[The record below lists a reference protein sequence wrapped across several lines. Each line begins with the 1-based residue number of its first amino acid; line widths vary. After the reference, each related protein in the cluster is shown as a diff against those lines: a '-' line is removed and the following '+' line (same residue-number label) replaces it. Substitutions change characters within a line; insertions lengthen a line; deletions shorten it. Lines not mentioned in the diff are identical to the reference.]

1 MSTDDR
7 GWSDEEQLVQHL
19 AEFGFSRNEARM
31 YLAALG
37 RPPLRV
43 AELAELADV
52 KRPTASA
59 ALRQL
64 VEKGLFEE
72 STGPDAGQVA
82 RYQAAAPGLVVQRL
96 RHQSAL
102 EQADRVQ
109 DTSLLVADLFA
120 RYYEAPQGDDPFEYV
135 ELIRNSDAAWARR
148 DAITAGAEKEV
159 VQARRMTRPGT
170 SPRAGDEVGVREGV
184 TYRVLYETGFLDFPQ
199 FVARL
204 AEREQRGEQIRF
216 VDRVPVGMTAV
227 DRRKCLLSLNPIGLT
242 SGQGSWV
249 VLEQP
254 ALAHL
259 LRRPLPLNLAV
270 HRGRAV
276 ILTSCLV
283 VAYCCGSL
291 LLSPLGRTDR

>member
-7 GWSDEEQLVQHL
+7 GWSDEEQLVQYL
-19 AEFGFSRNEARM
+19 AEFGFNRNEARM

-37 RPPLRV
+37 RGPLRV

-52 KRPTASA
+52 NRPKAYD

-64 VEKGLFEE
+64 VDKGLFEPE
-72 STGPDAGQVA
+72 AAGPEQGQVA
-82 RYQAAAPGLVVQRL
+82 RFKAVDPMLVVQRL

-109 DTSLLVADLFA
+109 DTALLVADLFA

-159 VQARRMTRPGT
+159 VQARRMTPPGT
-170 SPRAGDEVGVREGV
+170 RPRAGDEVGVREGV
-184 TYRVLYETGFLDFPQ
+184 SYRALYETGFLEFPQ
-199 FVARL
+199 FMGRL

-216 VDRVPVGMTAV
+216 IDAVPIGMTAV
-227 DRRKCLLSLNPIGLT
+227 DRRKCLLSLNPTGLV
-242 SGQGSWV
+242 SGKGSWV

-254 ALAHL
+254 ALTDL
-259 LRRPLPLNLAV
+259 LTAAFDLLWDAARPGP
-270 HRGRAV
+270 R
-276 ILTSCLV
+276 
-283 VAYCCGSL
+283 
-291 LLSPLGRTDR
+291 

>member
-7 GWSDEEQLVQHL
+7 AWSDEEQLVQHL

-52 KRPTASA
+52 NRPKAYDA
-59 ALRQL
+59 VNQL
-64 VEKGLFEE
+64 VGKGLFTPEGGAQE
-72 STGPDAGQVA
+72 RGRAA
-82 RYQAAAPGLVVQRL
+82 RYEATDPMLVVQRL

-120 RYYEAPQGDDPFEYV
+120 RYYESPQGVDPFDYV

-159 VQARRMTRPGT
+159 VQARRMTPPGT
-170 SPRAGDEVGVREGV
+170 RPRAGDEVGVREGV
-184 TYRVLYETGFLDFPQ
+184 SYRALYETGFLSFPE
-199 FVARL
+199 FEARL
-204 AEREQRGEQIRF
+204 GEREQRGEQIRF
-216 VDRVPVGMTAV
+216 IDKVPIGMTAV
-227 DRRKCLLSLNPIGLT
+227 DRRKCLLSLNPTGLV

-254 ALAHL
+254 ALADL
-259 LRRPLPLNLAV
+259 LTNAFD
-270 HRGRAV
+270 
-276 ILTSCLV
+276 
-283 VAYCCGSL
+283 L
-291 LLSPLGRTDR
+291 LWDQATPAPR

>member
-1 MSTDDR
+1 MSIDDR
-7 GWSDEEQLVQHL
+7 GWSDEDQLVQYL
-19 AEFGFSRNEARM
+19 AEFGFNRNEARI

-52 KRPTASA
+52 NRPKAYN

-64 VEKGLFEE
+64 VEKGLFSEV
-72 STGPDAGQVA
+72 SGSGNGQVA
-82 RYQAAAPGLVVQRL
+82 RFQAADPMLVVQRL

-159 VQARRMTRPGT
+159 VQARRMTPAGT
-170 SPRAGDEVGVREGV
+170 RPRAGDEVGVREGV
-184 TYRVLYETGFLDFPQ
+184 SYRALYETGFLDFPQ

-216 VDRVPVGMTAV
+216 VDKVPVGMTAV
-227 DRRKCLLSLNPIGLT
+227 DRRKCLLSLNPTGLV

-259 LRRPLPLNLAV
+259 LTDAFDLLWDSARPGP
-270 HRGRAV
+270 
-276 ILTSCLV
+276 
-283 VAYCCGSL
+283 YQ
-291 LLSPLGRTDR
+291 

>member
-1 MSTDDR
+1 MTDDR
-7 GWSDEEQLVQHL
+7 GWSDEEQLVQYL
-19 AEFGFSRNEARM
+19 VEFGFNRNEARI

-52 KRPTASA
+52 NRPKAYD

-64 VEKGLFEE
+64 VEKGLFEQE
-72 STGPDAGQVA
+72 GGGQEPA
-82 RYQAAAPGLVVQRL
+82 RFQATDPMLVVQRL

-170 SPRAGDEVGVREGV
+170 APRAGEEVGVREGV
-184 TYRVLYETGFLDFPQ
+184 TYRVLYETGFLDFPK

-204 AEREQRGEQIRF
+204 ADREQRGEQIRF
-216 VDRVPVGMTAV
+216 VDKVPVGLCAV
-227 DRRKCLLSLNPIGLT
+227 DRRKCLLSLNATGLT

-254 ALAHL
+254 ALADL
-259 LRRPLPLNLAV
+259 LTNAF
-270 HRGRAV
+270 
-276 ILTSCLV
+276 
-283 VAYCCGSL
+283 
-291 LLSPLGRTDR
+291 DRLWETAGPAPGAS

>member
-1 MSTDDR
+1 MSTHDR
-7 GWSDEEQLVQHL
+7 GWSDEELLVQYL

-37 RPPLRV
+37 RGPLRV

-52 KRPTASA
+52 NRPKAYD

-64 VEKGLFEE
+64 VDKGLFEPE
-72 STGPDAGQVA
+72 TAGPEQGQVA
-82 RYQAAAPGLVVQRL
+82 RFKAVDPMLVVQRL

-109 DTSLLVADLFA
+109 DTALLVADLFA

-159 VQARRMTRPGT
+159 VQARRMTPPGT
-170 SPRAGDEVGVREGV
+170 RPRAGDEVGVREGV
-184 TYRVLYETGFLDFPQ
+184 SYRALYETGFLEFPQ
-199 FVARL
+199 FMGRL

-216 VDRVPVGMTAV
+216 IDAVPIGMTAV
-227 DRRKCLLSLNPIGLT
+227 DRRKCLLSLNPTGLV

-254 ALAHL
+254 ALTDL
-259 LRRPLPLNLAV
+259 LTAAFDLLWDAARPGP
-270 HRGRAV
+270 R
-276 ILTSCLV
+276 
-283 VAYCCGSL
+283 
-291 LLSPLGRTDR
+291 

>member
-1 MSTDDR
+1 MSTHDR
-7 GWSDEEQLVQHL
+7 GWSDEEQLVQYL

-37 RPPLRV
+37 RGPLRV

-52 KRPTASA
+52 NRPKAYD

-64 VEKGLFEE
+64 VDRGLFEPE
-72 STGPDAGQVA
+72 TAGPEQGQVA
-82 RYQAAAPGLVVQRL
+82 RFKAVDPMLVVQRL

-109 DTSLLVADLFA
+109 DTALLVADLFA

-159 VQARRMTRPGT
+159 VQARRMTPPGT
-170 SPRAGDEVGVREGV
+170 RPRAGDEVGVREGV
-184 TYRVLYETGFLDFPQ
+184 SYRALYETGFLEFPQ
-199 FVARL
+199 FMGRL

-216 VDRVPVGMTAV
+216 IDAVPIGMTAV
-227 DRRKCLLSLNPIGLT
+227 DRRKCLLSLNPTGLV

-254 ALAHL
+254 ALTDL
-259 LRRPLPLNLAV
+259 LTAAFDLLWDAARPGP
-270 HRGRAV
+270 R
-276 ILTSCLV
+276 
-283 VAYCCGSL
+283 
-291 LLSPLGRTDR
+291 

>member
-7 GWSDEEQLVQHL
+7 AWSDEEQLVTYL
-19 AEFGFSRNEARM
+19 GEFGFSRNEARM

-37 RPPLRV
+37 RPSLRV

-52 KRPTASA
+52 NRPKAYD

-64 VEKGLFEE
+64 VDKGLFEQE
-72 STGPDAGQVA
+72 GSGQDPGQVA
-82 RYQAAAPGLVVQRL
+82 RFRAADPMLVVQRL

-109 DTSLLVADLFA
+109 DTAMLVADLFA

-159 VQARRMTRPGT
+159 VQARRMTPAGT
-170 SPRAGDEVGVREGV
+170 APRAGDEVGVREGV
-184 TYRVLYETGFLDFPQ
+184 IYRAVYETGFLDFPQ

-204 AEREQRGEQIRF
+204 PEREQRGEQIRF
-216 VDRVPVGMTAV
+216 VDHVPVGLCAV
-227 DRRKCLLSLNPIGLT
+227 DRRKCLLSLNPSGMV

-254 ALAHL
+254 ALADL
-259 LRRPLPLNLAV
+259 LTDAFD
-270 HRGRAV
+270 
-276 ILTSCLV
+276 
-283 VAYCCGSL
+283 L
-291 LLSPLGRTDR
+291 LWDSGEPAPR

>member
-7 GWSDEEQLVQHL
+7 AWSDEEQLVQYL
-19 AEFGFSRNEARM
+19 AEFGLGRNEARM

-43 AELAELADV
+43 AELAELSDIS
-52 KRPTASA
+52 RPKAYDA
-59 ALRQL
+59 IYQL
-64 VEKGLFEE
+64 VQKGLFNEVTGQE
-72 STGPDAGQVA
+72 SGHGA
-82 RYQAAAPGLVVQRL
+82 RFQAVEPGLVVQRL

-109 DTSLLVADLFA
+109 DTAMLVADLFA

-159 VQARRMTRPGT
+159 VQARRMSAPGT
-170 SPRAGDEVGVREGV
+170 RPRAGDEVGVREGV
-184 TYRVLYETGFLDFPQ
+184 SYRVLYETGFLDFPQ
-199 FVARL
+199 FTMRL
-204 AEREQRGEQIRF
+204 PERERRGEQIRF
-216 VDRVPVGMTAV
+216 IDRVPIGLTAV
-227 DRRKCLLSLNPIGLT
+227 DRRKCLLALNPTGLT

-259 LRRPLPLNLAV
+259 LTDAFD
-270 HRGRAV
+270 
-276 ILTSCLV
+276 
-283 VAYCCGSL
+283 L
-291 LLSPLGRTDR
+291 LWDQAAPAPR

>member
-52 KRPTASA
+52 NRPKAYD

-82 RYQAAAPGLVVQRL
+82 RYQAADPGLVVQRL

-159 VQARRMTRPGT
+159 VQARRMTPSGT
-170 SPRAGDEVGVREGV
+170 RPRAGDEVGVREGV
-184 TYRVLYETGFLDFPQ
+184 IYRALYETGFLVFPR
-199 FVARL
+199 FVAHL

-216 VDRVPVGMTAV
+216 VDAVPIGMTAV
-227 DRRKCLLSLNPIGLT
+227 DRRKCLLSLNPTGLV

-254 ALAHL
+254 ALTDL
-259 LRRPLPLNLAV
+259 LTVAFDELWDQARPAP
-270 HRGRAV
+270 R
-276 ILTSCLV
+276 
-283 VAYCCGSL
+283 
-291 LLSPLGRTDR
+291 

>member
-1 MSTDDR
+1 MASDDR
-7 GWSDEEQLVQHL
+7 GWDDEEQLVGYL

-52 KRPTASA
+52 NRPKAYD

-64 VEKGLFEE
+64 VDKGLLTPEGGAQEPGRAARFEA
-72 STGPDAGQVA
+72 TDPM
-82 RYQAAAPGLVVQRL
+82 LVVQRL

-109 DTSLLVADLFA
+109 DTALLVADLFA

-159 VQARRMTRPGT
+159 VQARRMTPRGT
-170 SPRAGDEVGVREGV
+170 APRAGDEVGVRDGV
-184 TYRVLYETGFLDFPQ
+184 SYRALYETGFLAFPQ
-199 FVARL
+199 FTARL
-204 AEREQRGEQIRF
+204 AERERRGEQIRF
-216 VDRVPVGMTAV
+216 VPAVPIGMCVV
-227 DRRKCLLSLNPIGLT
+227 DRRKCLLSLNPTGLV

-254 ALAHL
+254 AIADL
-259 LRRPLPLNLAV
+259 L
-270 HRGRAV
+270 
-276 ILTSCLV
+276 
-283 VAYCCGSL
+283 
-291 LLSPLGRTDR
+291 TDAFDRLWESSQPAP

>member
-1 MSTDDR
+1 
-7 GWSDEEQLVQHL
+7 
-19 AEFGFSRNEARM
+19 
-31 YLAALG
+31 
-37 RPPLRV
+37 V

-52 KRPTASA
+52 NRPKAYD

-64 VEKGLFEE
+64 VDKGLFSEE
-72 STGPDAGQVA
+72 SEPGPGQVA
-82 RYQAAAPGLVVQRL
+82 RFQAADPMLVVQRL

-120 RYYEAPQGDDPFEYV
+120 RYYEAPQGEDPFEYV

-159 VQARRMTRPGT
+159 VQARRMTAPGAR
-170 SPRAGDEVGVREGV
+170 PRAGDEVGVREGV
-184 TYRVLYETGFLDFPQ
+184 SYRALYERGFLAFPQ
-199 FVARL
+199 FTARL
-204 AEREQRGEQIRF
+204 PERERRGEQIRF

-227 DRRKCLLSLNPIGLT
+227 DRRKCLLALNPSGLT

-254 ALAHL
+254 ALADL
-259 LRRPLPLNLAV
+259 LTQAFD
-270 HRGRAV
+270 
-276 ILTSCLV
+276 
-283 VAYCCGSL
+283 L
-291 LLSPLGRTDR
+291 LWETASPPPG

>member
-7 GWSDEEQLVQHL
+7 GWSDEEQLVQFL
-19 AEFGFSRNEARM
+19 AEFGFGRNEARM

-43 AELAELADV
+43 AELAELSDV
-52 KRPTASA
+52 SRPKAYDA
-59 ALRQL
+59 VRQL
-64 VEKGLFEE
+64 VHKGLLSEV
-72 STGPDAGQVA
+72 AGQESGQGA
-82 RYQAAAPGLVVQRL
+82 RFQAVEPGLVVQRL

-102 EQADRVQ
+102 EQAERVQ
-109 DTSLLVADLFA
+109 DTTLLVADLFA

-170 SPRAGDEVGVREGV
+170 RPRAGEEVGVRDGV
-184 TYRVLYETGFLDFPQ
+184 TYRALYETGFLDFPQ

-204 AEREQRGEQIRF
+204 ADREQRGEQIRF
-216 VDRVPVGMTAV
+216 VEAVPVGMTAV
-227 DRRKCLLSLNPIGLT
+227 DRRKCLLSLNPMGLT

-254 ALAHL
+254 ALADL
-259 LRRPLPLNLAV
+259 LTTAFDRLWETARPAP
-270 HRGRAV
+270 R
-276 ILTSCLV
+276 
-283 VAYCCGSL
+283 
-291 LLSPLGRTDR
+291 

>member
-1 MSTDDR
+1 MATEDR
-7 GWSDEEQLVQHL
+7 GWEDDEQLVQYL
-19 AEFGFSRNEARM
+19 AEFGLSRNEARM

-52 KRPTASA
+52 NRPKAYD

-64 VEKGLFEE
+64 VDKGLFTE
-72 STGPDAGQVA
+72 TGQEPGQGQVA
-82 RYQAAAPGLVVQRL
+82 RFQAAEPKLVVQRL

-120 RYYEAPQGDDPFEYV
+120 RYYEAPQGEDPFEYV

-159 VQARRMTRPGT
+159 VQARRMTPPGIR
-170 SPRAGDEVGVREGV
+170 PRAGDEVGARDGV
-184 TYRVLYETGFLDFPQ
+184 TYRAIYESEFLTFPQ
-199 FVARL
+199 FRARL
-204 AEREQRGEQIRF
+204 AERERRGEQIRF
-216 VDRVPVGMTAV
+216 VPQVPVGVTAV
-227 DRRKCLLSLNPIGLT
+227 DRRKCLLSLNSTGLV

-254 ALAHL
+254 ALADL
-259 LRRPLPLNLAV
+259 LTDAFDLLWDAAKPAV
-270 HRGRAV
+270 
-276 ILTSCLV
+276 
-283 VAYCCGSL
+283 
-291 LLSPLGRTDR
+291 P

>member
-31 YLAALG
+31 YLAAVG

-52 KRPTASA
+52 NRPKAYD
-59 ALRQL
+59 ALHQL
-64 VEKGLFEE
+64 VAKGLFSPEDSDE
-72 STGPDAGQVA
+72 PNPVA
-82 RYQAAAPGLVVQRL
+82 RFEAADPMLVIQRL

-102 EQADRVQ
+102 EQADRVH
-109 DTSLLVADLFA
+109 DTALLVADLFG
-120 RYYEAPQGDDPFEYV
+120 RYYEAPQGEDPFDYV

-159 VQARRMTRPGT
+159 VQARRMTPPGT
-170 SPRAGDEVGVREGV
+170 RPRAGDEVGVREGV
-184 TYRVLYETGFLDFPQ
+184 SYRALYETGFLAFDQ
-199 FVARL
+199 FRERL
-204 AEREQRGEQIRF
+204 PEREQRGEEIRF
-216 VDRVPVGMTAV
+216 TDRVPIGMTAV
-227 DRRKCLLSLNPIGLT
+227 DRRKCLLSLNTTGLV

-254 ALAHL
+254 ALADL
-259 LRRPLPLNLAV
+259 LTAAFDRLWDAARPAP
-270 HRGRAV
+270 R
-276 ILTSCLV
+276 
-283 VAYCCGSL
+283 
-291 LLSPLGRTDR
+291 

>member
-19 AEFGFSRNEARM
+19 AEFGFVRNEARM

-52 KRPTASA
+52 NRPKAYD

-64 VEKGLFEE
+64 VDKGLFEPE
-72 STGPDAGQVA
+72 AAGPEQGQVA
-82 RYQAAAPGLVVQRL
+82 RFKAVDPMLVVQRL

-109 DTSLLVADLFA
+109 DTALLVADLFA

-159 VQARRMTRPGT
+159 VQARRMTPPGT
-170 SPRAGDEVGVREGV
+170 RPRAGDEVGVREGV
-184 TYRVLYETGFLDFPQ
+184 SYRALYETGFLEFPQ
-199 FVARL
+199 FMGRL

-216 VDRVPVGMTAV
+216 IDAVPIGMTAV
-227 DRRKCLLSLNPIGLT
+227 DRRKCLLSLNPTGLV

-254 ALAHL
+254 ALTDL
-259 LRRPLPLNLAV
+259 LTAAFDLLWDAARPGP
-270 HRGRAV
+270 R
-276 ILTSCLV
+276 
-283 VAYCCGSL
+283 
-291 LLSPLGRTDR
+291 

>member
-7 GWSDEEQLVQHL
+7 GWSDEEQLVQYL

-52 KRPTASA
+52 NRPKAYD

-64 VEKGLFEE
+64 VDKGLFAEL
-72 STGPDAGQVA
+72 SGQVA
-82 RYQAAAPGLVVQRL
+82 RFQAADPTLVTQRL

-135 ELIRNSDAAWARR
+135 EVIRNSDAAWARR

-159 VQARRMTRPGT
+159 VQARRMTAPGS

-184 TYRVLYETGFLDFPQ
+184 SYRALYETGFLEFPQ
-199 FVARL
+199 FTVRL
-204 AEREQRGEQIRF
+204 AERERRGEQIRF
-216 VDRVPVGMTAV
+216 VDRVPVGMTVV
-227 DRRKCLLSLNPIGLT
+227 DRRKCLLSLNPIGLV

-254 ALAHL
+254 ALADL
-259 LRRPLPLNLAV
+259 LTDAFD
-270 HRGRAV
+270 
-276 ILTSCLV
+276 
-283 VAYCCGSL
+283 L
-291 LLSPLGRTDR
+291 LWDTATPGPG

>member
-1 MSTDDR
+1 MSIQDG
-7 GWSDEEQLVQHL
+7 GWSDEEQLVQYL
-19 AEFGFSRNEARM
+19 AEFGFSRNEARI

-52 KRPTASA
+52 NRPKAYD

-64 VEKGLFEE
+64 VDKGLFTATE
-72 STGPDAGQVA
+72 TGQDRG
-82 RYQAAAPGLVVQRL
+82 QAAMFKAADPMLVVQRL

-170 SPRAGDEVGVREGV
+170 RPRAGEEVGVREGV

-204 AEREQRGEQIRF
+204 PEREQRGEQIRF
-216 VDRVPVGMTAV
+216 VDKVPVGMTAV
-227 DRRKCLLSLNPIGLT
+227 DRRKVLLALNQMGLT

-254 ALAHL
+254 ALADL
-259 LRRPLPLNLAV
+259 LTTAFDLLWESARPAP
-270 HRGRAV
+270 R
-276 ILTSCLV
+276 
-283 VAYCCGSL
+283 
-291 LLSPLGRTDR
+291 

>member
-7 GWSDEEQLVQHL
+7 GWSDEEQLVQYL

-37 RPPLRV
+37 RGPLRV

-52 KRPTASA
+52 NRPKAYD

-64 VEKGLFEE
+64 VDKGLFEAE
-72 STGPDAGQVA
+72 GAGPDHGQVA
-82 RYQAAAPGLVVQRL
+82 RFKAVDPMLVVQRL

-102 EQADRVQ
+102 QQADRVQ
-109 DTSLLVADLFA
+109 DTALLVADLFA

-159 VQARRMTRPGT
+159 VQARRMTPPGT
-170 SPRAGDEVGVREGV
+170 RPRAGDEVGVREGV
-184 TYRVLYETGFLDFPQ
+184 SYRALYETGFLAFPR

-204 AEREQRGEQIRF
+204 PEREQRGEQIRF
-216 VDRVPVGMTAV
+216 IDAVPMGMTAV
-227 DRRKCLLSLNPIGLT
+227 DRRKCLLALNPTGLV
-242 SGQGSWV
+242 SAQGSWV

-254 ALAHL
+254 ALADL
-259 LRRPLPLNLAV
+259 LTDAFDRLWDQARPAP
-270 HRGRAV
+270 R
-276 ILTSCLV
+276 
-283 VAYCCGSL
+283 
-291 LLSPLGRTDR
+291 

>member
-7 GWSDEEQLVQHL
+7 GWSDEEQLVQYL
-19 AEFGFSRNEARM
+19 AEFGFGRNEARM

-43 AELAELADV
+43 AEVAELSDV
-52 KRPTASA
+52 SRPKAYDA
-59 ALRQL
+59 VRQL
-64 VEKGLFEE
+64 VQKGLLSEV
-72 STGPDAGQVA
+72 AGQESGQGA
-82 RYQAAAPGLVVQRL
+82 RFQAVEPGLVVQRL

-135 ELIRNSDAAWARR
+135 ELIKNSDAAWARR

-159 VQARRMTRPGT
+159 VQARRLTPPGT
-170 SPRAGDEVGVREGV
+170 RPRAGDEVGVREGV
-184 TYRVLYETGFLDFPQ
+184 TYRALYETEFLDFPQ

-204 AEREQRGEQIRF
+204 AERERRGEQIRF
-216 VDRVPVGMTAV
+216 IDRVPVGMTAV
-227 DRRKCLLSLNPIGLT
+227 DRRKCLLSLNPTGLV

-254 ALAHL
+254 ALTDL
-259 LRRPLPLNLAV
+259 LTAAFDLLWDAARPGP
-270 HRGRAV
+270 R
-276 ILTSCLV
+276 
-283 VAYCCGSL
+283 
-291 LLSPLGRTDR
+291 

>member
-1 MSTDDR
+1 MSSDDR
-7 GWSDEEQLVQHL
+7 GWSDEDQLVQYL
-19 AEFGFSRNEARM
+19 AEFGFNRNEARI

-43 AELAELADV
+43 AELAELGDV
-52 KRPTASA
+52 NRPKAYD

-64 VEKGLFEE
+64 VDKGLFSEV
-72 STGPDAGQVA
+72 SGPGHGQVA
-82 RYQAAAPGLVVQRL
+82 RFQAADPMLVVQRL

-109 DTSLLVADLFA
+109 DTALLVADLFA

-159 VQARRMTRPGT
+159 IQARRMTAPGT
-170 SPRAGDEVGVREGV
+170 GPRAGDEVGVREGV
-184 TYRVLYETGFLDFPQ
+184 SYRVLYETGFLAFPQ
-199 FVARL
+199 FTARL
-204 AEREQRGEQIRF
+204 PERERRGEQIRF

-227 DRRKCLLSLNPIGLT
+227 DRRKCLLALNPIGLT

-254 ALAHL
+254 ALADL
-259 LRRPLPLNLAV
+259 LTQAFDLLWETARPTQA
-270 HRGRAV
+270 
-276 ILTSCLV
+276 
-283 VAYCCGSL
+283 
-291 LLSPLGRTDR
+291 

>member
-7 GWSDEEQLVQHL
+7 GWSDEEQLVQYL
-19 AEFGFSRNEARM
+19 AEFGFGRNEARM
-31 YLAALG
+31 YLAAVG

-52 KRPTASA
+52 NRPKAYD
-59 ALRQL
+59 ALYQL
-64 VEKGLFEE
+64 AGKGLFAEVPGQE
-72 STGPDAGQVA
+72 SGQGT
-82 RYQAAAPGLVVQRL
+82 RFQAVDPTLVVQRL

-109 DTSLLVADLFA
+109 DTALLVADLFA

-159 VQARRMTRPGT
+159 VQARRMTPAGT
-170 SPRAGDEVGVREGV
+170 RPRAGEEVGVRDGV
-184 TYRVLYETGFLDFPQ
+184 IYRALYETGFLAFSQ
-199 FVARL
+199 FTVRL
-204 AEREQRGEQIRF
+204 PERERRGEQIRF
-216 VDRVPVGMTAV
+216 IDRVPIGMTVV
-227 DRRKCLLSLNPIGLT
+227 DRRKCLLALNPMGLT

-254 ALAHL
+254 ALADL
-259 LRRPLPLNLAV
+259 LTDAFDLLWESARPAP
-270 HRGRAV
+270 R
-276 ILTSCLV
+276 
-283 VAYCCGSL
+283 
-291 LLSPLGRTDR
+291 

>member
-1 MSTDDR
+1 MSIDDR
-7 GWSDEEQLVQHL
+7 GWPDEEQLVQHL
-19 AEFGFSRNEARM
+19 AEFGFSRNEARI

-52 KRPTASA
+52 NRPKAYD
-59 ALRQL
+59 ALHQL
-64 VEKGLFEE
+64 AEKGLFE
-72 STGPDAGQVA
+72 PDGAGQEPA
-82 RYQAAAPGLVVQRL
+82 RFKAADPMLVVQRL

-184 TYRVLYETGFLDFPQ
+184 TYRALYESGFLDFPQ

-216 VDRVPVGMTAV
+216 VDRVSVGMTAV

-254 ALAHL
+254 ALADL
-259 LRRPLPLNLAV
+259 LTNAFDRLWESARPA
-270 HRGRAV
+270 
-276 ILTSCLV
+276 T
-283 VAYCCGSL
+283 GS
-291 LLSPLGRTDR
+291 P

>member
-37 RPPLRV
+37 RGPLRV
-43 AELAELADV
+43 AELAELSDV
-52 KRPTASA
+52 NRPKAYD

-64 VEKGLFEE
+64 VDKGLFEE
-72 STGPDAGQVA
+72 SAGPDASPVA
-82 RYQAAAPGLVVQRL
+82 RYQAADPALVVQRL

-109 DTSLLVADLFA
+109 DTSLLIADLFA
-120 RYYEAPQGDDPFEYV
+120 RYYEAPQGKDPFEYV

-159 VQARRMTRPGT
+159 VQARRMTPTGT
-170 SPRAGDEVGVREGV
+170 RPRAGDEVGVREGV
-184 TYRVLYETGFLDFPQ
+184 IYRALYETGFLAFPQ

-204 AEREQRGEQIRF
+204 PEREQRGEQIRF
-216 VDRVPVGMTAV
+216 VDAVPIGMTAV
-227 DRRKCLLSLNPIGLT
+227 DRKKCLLSLNTTGLV

-254 ALAHL
+254 ALTDL
-259 LRRPLPLNLAV
+259 LTAAFDELWNSARPAP
-270 HRGRAV
+270 R
-276 ILTSCLV
+276 
-283 VAYCCGSL
+283 
-291 LLSPLGRTDR
+291 

>member
-52 KRPTASA
+52 NRPKAYD

-64 VEKGLFEE
+64 VDKGLFEQE
-72 STGPDAGQVA
+72 GAGQEPA
-82 RYQAAAPGLVVQRL
+82 RFKAADPMLVVQRL

-120 RYYEAPQGDDPFEYV
+120 RYYEAPQGEDPFEYV

-159 VQARRMTRPGT
+159 VQARQMTPQGT

-184 TYRVLYETGFLDFPQ
+184 SYRAVYESRFLAFPQ
-199 FVARL
+199 FMARL
-204 AEREQRGEQIRF
+204 ADREQRGEQIRF
-216 VDRVPVGMTAV
+216 VEAVPLGLTAV
-227 DRRKCLLSLNPIGLT
+227 DRRKCLLSLNTAGLV

-254 ALAHL
+254 ALADL
-259 LRRPLPLNLAV
+259 L
-270 HRGRAV
+270 
-276 ILTSCLV
+276 
-283 VAYCCGSL
+283 
-291 LLSPLGRTDR
+291 TDAFDRLWDSAGPAPR

>member
-7 GWSDEEQLVQHL
+7 GWSDEEQLVQYL

-37 RPPLRV
+37 RGPLRV

-52 KRPTASA
+52 NRPKAYD

-64 VEKGLFEE
+64 VDKGVFELE
-72 STGPDAGQVA
+72 GAGPEQGQVA
-82 RYQAAAPGLVVQRL
+82 RFRAVDPMLVVRRL

-109 DTSLLVADLFA
+109 DTTLLVADLFD
-120 RYYEAPQGDDPFEYV
+120 RYYEAPQGEDPFEYV

-159 VQARRMTRPGT
+159 VQARRMTPQGT
-170 SPRAGDEVGVREGV
+170 RPRAGDEVGVREGV
-184 TYRVLYETGFLDFPQ
+184 SYRALYETGFLEFPQ

-216 VDRVPVGMTAV
+216 IDAVPIGMCAV
-227 DRRKCLLSLNPIGLT
+227 DRRKCLLSLNPTGLV

-254 ALAHL
+254 ALTDL
-259 LRRPLPLNLAV
+259 LTAAFDLLWDQARPGP
-270 HRGRAV
+270 R
-276 ILTSCLV
+276 
-283 VAYCCGSL
+283 
-291 LLSPLGRTDR
+291 

>member
-37 RPPLRV
+37 RGPLRV

-52 KRPTASA
+52 NRPKAYD

-64 VEKGLFEE
+64 VDKRLVEPEAA
-72 STGPDAGQVA
+72 GPEHGQVA
-82 RYQAAAPGLVVQRL
+82 RFTAVDPMLVVQRL

-109 DTSLLVADLFA
+109 DTALLVADLFA
-120 RYYEAPQGDDPFEYV
+120 HYYEAPQGDDPFEYV

-159 VQARRMTRPGT
+159 VQARRMTPPGT
-170 SPRAGDEVGVREGV
+170 RPRAGDEVGVREGV
-184 TYRVLYETGFLDFPQ
+184 SYRALYETGFLEFPQ
-199 FVARL
+199 FMGRL

-216 VDRVPVGMTAV
+216 IDAVPIGMTAV
-227 DRRKCLLSLNPIGLT
+227 DRRKCLLSLNPTGLV

-254 ALAHL
+254 ALTDL
-259 LRRPLPLNLAV
+259 LTAAFDLLWDAARPGP
-270 HRGRAV
+270 R
-276 ILTSCLV
+276 
-283 VAYCCGSL
+283 
-291 LLSPLGRTDR
+291 

>member
-1 MSTDDR
+1 MSSDDR

-19 AEFGFSRNEARM
+19 AEFGLSRNEARM

-52 KRPTASA
+52 NRPKAYD
-59 ALRQL
+59 ALYQL
-64 VEKGLFEE
+64 VGKGLFAEV
-72 STGPDAGQVA
+72 SGQDSGQGA
-82 RYQAAAPGLVVQRL
+82 RYQAADPMLVIQRL

-159 VQARRMTRPGT
+159 VQARRMTAPGT
-170 SPRAGDEVGVREGV
+170 RPRAGDEVGVREGV
-184 TYRVLYETGFLDFPQ
+184 IYRALYERDFLAFPQ
-199 FVARL
+199 FTARL
-204 AEREQRGEQIRF
+204 PERERRGEQIRF
-216 VDRVPVGMTAV
+216 VDRVPVGMTVV
-227 DRRKCLLSLNPIGLT
+227 DRRKCLLALNPMGLV

-259 LRRPLPLNLAV
+259 LTNAFD
-270 HRGRAV
+270 
-276 ILTSCLV
+276 
-283 VAYCCGSL
+283 L
-291 LLSPLGRTDR
+291 LWDTAAPAPGQA

>member
-19 AEFGFSRNEARM
+19 AEFGFGRNEARM

-52 KRPTASA
+52 NRPKAYD

-64 VEKGLFEE
+64 VEKGLFSEE
-72 STGPDAGQVA
+72 TGQEPNSVA
-82 RYQAAAPGLVVQRL
+82 RFKATDPMLVVQRL

-120 RYYEAPQGDDPFEYV
+120 RYYESPQGIDPFDYV

-159 VQARRMTRPGT
+159 VQARRLTPPGT
-170 SPRAGDEVGVREGV
+170 RPRAGDEVGVREGV
-184 TYRVLYETGFLDFPQ
+184 SYRALYETGFLSFPQ
-199 FVARL
+199 FEVRL

-216 VDRVPVGMTAV
+216 VDEVPIGMTAV
-227 DRRKCLLSLNPIGLT
+227 DRRKCLLSLNATGLV

-254 ALAHL
+254 ALADL
-259 LRRPLPLNLAV
+259 L
-270 HRGRAV
+270 
-276 ILTSCLV
+276 
-283 VAYCCGSL
+283 
-291 LLSPLGRTDR
+291 TDAFDRLWEQAKPAPQ

>member
-7 GWSDEEQLVQHL
+7 GWSDEEQLVAHL

-52 KRPTASA
+52 NRPKAYD

-64 VEKGLFEE
+64 VEKGLFSPED
-72 STGPDAGQVA
+72 TGQEPNQVA
-82 RYQAAAPGLVVQRL
+82 RFQATDPMLVVQRL

-109 DTSLLVADLFA
+109 DTSLLIADLFA
-120 RYYEAPQGDDPFEYV
+120 RYYESPQGVDPFDYV

-159 VQARRMTRPGT
+159 VQARRMTPSGT
-170 SPRAGDEVGVREGV
+170 RPRAGDEVGVREGV
-184 TYRVLYETGFLDFPQ
+184 SYRALYETGFLSFPQ
-199 FVARL
+199 FEARL

-216 VDRVPVGMTAV
+216 VDRVPIGMTAV
-227 DRRKCLLSLNPIGLT
+227 DRRKCLLSLNPTGLV

-254 ALAHL
+254 ALADL
-259 LRRPLPLNLAV
+259 LTNAFDLLWDQARPAP
-270 HRGRAV
+270 R
-276 ILTSCLV
+276 
-283 VAYCCGSL
+283 
-291 LLSPLGRTDR
+291 

>member
-7 GWSDEEQLVQHL
+7 GWSDEEQLVQYL

-31 YLAALG
+31 YLAAVG

-52 KRPTASA
+52 NRPKAYD

-64 VEKGLFEE
+64 VDKGLFAPEDN
-72 STGPDAGQVA
+72 GQANQVA
-82 RYQAAAPGLVVQRL
+82 RFKAADPMLVVQRL

-109 DTSLLVADLFA
+109 DTSMLVADLFA

-159 VQARRMTRPGT
+159 VQARRMTGPGT
-170 SPRAGDEVGVREGV
+170 RPRAGDEVGVREGV
-184 TYRVLYETGFLDFPQ
+184 SYRVLYETGFLAFPQ
-199 FVARL
+199 FTMRL

-216 VDRVPVGMTAV
+216 VDEVPVGMTVV
-227 DRRKCLLSLNPIGLT
+227 DRRKCLLSLNPLGLT

-254 ALAHL
+254 ALADL
-259 LRRPLPLNLAV
+259 LTDAFDLLWDKARPAP
-270 HRGRAV
+270 R
-276 ILTSCLV
+276 
-283 VAYCCGSL
+283 
-291 LLSPLGRTDR
+291 

>member
-37 RPPLRV
+37 RGPLRV

-52 KRPTASA
+52 NRPKAYDG
-59 ALRQL
+59 LRQL
-64 VEKGLFEE
+64 VDKGLFEPDGA
-72 STGPDAGQVA
+72 GPEQGQVA
-82 RYQAAAPGLVVQRL
+82 RFSAVDPMLVVQRL

-109 DTSLLVADLFA
+109 DTALLVADLFA
-120 RYYEAPQGDDPFEYV
+120 RYYEAPQGEDPFDYV

-159 VQARRMTRPGT
+159 VQTRRMTPPGT
-170 SPRAGDEVGVREGV
+170 RPRAGDEVGVREGV
-184 TYRVLYETGFLDFPQ
+184 NYRALYETGFLEFPQ

-204 AEREQRGEQIRF
+204 AERVQRGEQIRF
-216 VDRVPVGMTAV
+216 IDAVPIGMCAV
-227 DRRKCLLSLNPIGLT
+227 DRRKCLLALNPTGLV

-254 ALAHL
+254 ALTDL
-259 LRRPLPLNLAV
+259 LTAAFDLLWDQARPGP
-270 HRGRAV
+270 R
-276 ILTSCLV
+276 
-283 VAYCCGSL
+283 
-291 LLSPLGRTDR
+291 

>member
-7 GWSDEEQLVQHL
+7 GWSDEEQLVQYL

-37 RPPLRV
+37 RGPLRV

-52 KRPTASA
+52 NRPEA
-59 ALRQL
+59 A
-64 VEKGLFEE
+64 
-72 STGPDAGQVA
+72 GPEQGQVA
-82 RYQAAAPGLVVQRL
+82 RFRAVDPMLVVQRL

-109 DTSLLVADLFA
+109 DTALLVADLFA
-120 RYYEAPQGDDPFEYV
+120 HYYEAPQGDDPFEYV
-135 ELIRNSDAAWARR
+135 ELIKNSDAAWARR

-159 VQARRMTRPGT
+159 VQARRMTAPGT
-170 SPRAGDEVGVREGV
+170 RPRAGDEVGVREGV
-184 TYRVLYETGFLDFPQ
+184 SYRALYETGFLVFPQ
-199 FVARL
+199 FTVRL

-216 VDRVPVGMTAV
+216 VDAVPIGMTAV
-227 DRRKCLLSLNPIGLT
+227 DRRKCLLSLNPTGLV

-254 ALAHL
+254 ALTDL
-259 LRRPLPLNLAV
+259 LTVAFDQLWDQARPAP
-270 HRGRAV
+270 G
-276 ILTSCLV
+276 
-283 VAYCCGSL
+283 
-291 LLSPLGRTDR
+291 